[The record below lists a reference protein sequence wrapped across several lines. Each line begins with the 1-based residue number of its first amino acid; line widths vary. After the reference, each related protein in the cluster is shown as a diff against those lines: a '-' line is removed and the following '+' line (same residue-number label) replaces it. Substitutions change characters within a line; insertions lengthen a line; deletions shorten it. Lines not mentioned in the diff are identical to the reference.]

1 MKPQREQFSLVAGFG
16 FLSACR
22 GVTSSGEFLTS
33 RGARGIPAFP
43 WLHSPDWPQHKDLDR
58 RWRPTVA
65 AGGVRGGRDGK
76 HTDTVGTISA
86 CSLRDKCQAGGG
98 WKGWDWGL
106 SPLAQVPSFQ
116 EEALRPRVLLC
127 LQCVPLYV
135 LSHHLCITLRNWCP
149 HFWKNTLRGLRRSSH
164 LSQVTRV
171 SGGSDG
177 IRHGSV
183 WLRSSCFPPCIL
195 YLKRVGAL
203 AELTLF
209 SLL

>member
-1 MKPQREQFSLVAGFG
+1 MAPLPRLASTQGPRSE
-16 FLSACR
+16 
-22 GVTSSGEFLTS
+22 
-33 RGARGIPAFP
+33 
-43 WLHSPDWPQHKDLDR
+43 
-58 RWRPTVA
+58 VA
-65 AGGVRGGRDGK
+65 AHSSCWGGQRWQGWKAHRHSGHHLCLQPAWQV
-76 HTDTVGTISA
+76 
-86 CSLRDKCQAGGG
+86 CQAGGG

-183 WLRSSCFPPCIL
+183 WLRSSCFPPCVL